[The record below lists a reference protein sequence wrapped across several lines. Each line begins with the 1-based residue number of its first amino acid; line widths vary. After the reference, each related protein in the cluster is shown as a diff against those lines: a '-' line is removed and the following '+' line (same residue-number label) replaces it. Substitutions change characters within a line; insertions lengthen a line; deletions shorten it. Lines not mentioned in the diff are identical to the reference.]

1 MAVEGSSPGP
11 PPALE
16 VGSSS
21 QPAVNQQTDGANA
34 AESDKEG
41 ERPPTPAQAKQPKR
55 FSRMKQKGSAIL
67 DAVFAR
73 HGMLV
78 YDHAWKFVIGF
89 ALLSGIMA
97 MGIFFRK
104 NEFDMYRLYSYPGAP
119 SHNLRQRLESTF
131 GPQRFN
137 YFFVSRDDNIMTRD
151 GMEQLNNLV
160 TAVKKL
166 TVRKDEVVTDEYGN
180 DFSAEVYAT
189 DGMPDLMTY
198 EDLCVRDS
206 WDDCSIISVL
216 ELYGSERQWGRPIT
230 TRDWPLAVN
239 MYSKKAFHLDA
250 LLGDMR
256 VSVLEQGGHKI
267 HRVTGAAASLIRFD
281 LQGDATMAPY
291 AAALERKIGMV
302 AKSFNV
308 PGYSLSYKLERSISD
323 ELMRSSNMGPAET
336 VALVLATLTVL
347 GYTVV
352 VNTTTSYRTKTIP
365 AIVSVA
371 STLLGYAGG
380 AGFIYFCGVEHTPP
394 ADATPFLVLGIGVDN
409 AFVLLNSYC
418 LTFLHDSPRQRI
430 ISTARDAGVSITITT
445 MTSVAALIIGA
456 VCPFFSISKFSIV
469 TAFCLAWSYVLAQTI
484 FLGCLSLDARR
495 EAYQTRIVKESTV
508 AAPQKEY
515 HRQSAVDRLPSPANS
530 DVKSPQSLESNH
542 GSDSLGSPLS
552 FHDRSSP
559 YQKRYLFPSGAP
571 LDDRQQDRS
580 QSQGISA
587 LAPPQQVPS
596 QSAGGHPVEI
606 QGSASALRDI
616 REAGLLTG
624 LKKLS
629 TYELA
634 SLITFRMQHIWHGH
648 RETVPQ
654 YLHAMPENP
663 ENKESRTAAPSLSN
677 LYGLLSRKST
687 ISAAEG
693 GQVVQEEQPPL
704 RGPSLE
710 AGNPQR
716 DSANVKLEQSLEE
729 EEKPLTPALRE
740 NLPSRQE
747 ALDVEPASDMQD
759 WNKDALGESVPR
771 MVRMRL
777 GKPADGYML
786 MEEQE
791 FLFVVDK
798 HITEPKGNVGKIYRR
813 LLGKY
818 YCRLMGNK
826 WVRRFIFVGFTALV
840 ATAMYGVTRMKTGI
854 TAGEI
859 TPTDSHL
866 IPFFE
871 DRARYFS
878 SLGEEVTVFFPKKE
892 DWAKRE
898 VQQRLLDINKSMKE
912 SGHSLALYNG
922 MVMFLEA
929 KKDSLP
935 DGNTA
940 EFHSALHNWLQSDPV
955 GRQFRTSFLW
965 DTQPSGAPG
974 PRLVAWKFTF
984 WLPHSLDA
992 DLLLDWFKQTQKL
1005 LRNSTDLFEGHAFTP
1020 LALLWESDPFTVKST
1035 MTVLLI
1041 PDLLSVLIVAFTV
1054 VLIDLCL
1061 FGFMTLWGLRL
1072 NLITMVNLLL
1082 AIGYSVDSTLFLLHA
1097 FTHGCGATRE
1107 ARMTEG
1113 MLMMGCPVANGMLST
1128 LLAVFYLVGT
1138 TKFVLIA
1145 FFRMMVLVL
1154 VLSFGF
1160 GMILLPAVLCIIGP
1174 LPPNPP
1180 VVSYVLKP
1188 DAARA
1193 ASSVQS
1199 AAAELPIEASGTGPA
1214 VADTAPAYNSPV
1226 LKKSD

>member
-1 MAVEGSSPGP
+1 MAAEGSSAGLPTP
-11 PPALE
+11 LE
-16 VGSSS
+16 VSSSS
-21 QPAVNQQTDGANA
+21 QPVRKQQRDGEYA
-34 AESDKEG
+34 AESDKES
-41 ERPPTPAQAKQPKR
+41 ECPATPAPGKKPKR
-55 FSRMKQKGSAIL
+55 FSRMKQKGSAML
-67 DAVFAR
+67 DAAFAR

-137 YFFVSRDDNIMTRD
+137 YFFLSRDDNMMTRE

-160 TAVKKL
+160 TAVKGL

-180 DFSAEVYAT
+180 DFNAGVDAT

-206 WDDCSIISVL
+206 WDDCSILSVL

-230 TRDWPLAVN
+230 TRDWPLALN

-256 VSVLEQGGHKI
+256 VSVIDQGGRKV
-267 HRVTGAAASLIRFD
+267 HRVTGATACLLRFD

-291 AAALERKIGMV
+291 AAALERKIGQV
-302 AKSFNV
+302 AKSFSV

-323 ELMRSSNMGPAET
+323 ELMRSSVMGPAET

-469 TAFCLAWSYVLAQTI
+469 TAFCLAWSYVLAQTL

-495 EAYQTRIVKESTV
+495 EAYQARIIKESTI

-530 DVKSPQSLESNH
+530 DVKSPQSLESNR

-552 FHDRSSP
+552 FNDGSSP
-559 YQKRYLFPSGAP
+559 YEKRYLFSSGAP
-571 LDDRQQDRS
+571 LDDRRQDRS
-580 QSQGISA
+580 QTQGVSS
-587 LAPPQQVPS
+587 LAPPQQMPS
-596 QSAGGHPVEI
+596 QSAEGHPVEI
-606 QGSASALRDI
+606 QGSATALRDM

-634 SLITFRMQHIWHGH
+634 SLVTFRMQHIWHGH

-654 YLHAMPENP
+654 YLHAMPANP
-663 ENKESRTAAPSLSN
+663 ENKENRVAPPSLSN

-687 ISAAEG
+687 VTATEG
-693 GQVVQEEQPPL
+693 ALVVREERPPI

-710 AGNPQR
+710 AGNPHK
-716 DSANVKLEQSLEE
+716 DSANVTFEPSREE
-729 EEKPLTPALRE
+729 EEKPLTAALGE

-747 ALDVEPASDMQD
+747 ALDNEPALDGQE
-759 WNKDALGESVPR
+759 WNKDALKESVPR
-771 MVRMRL
+771 MVQVRL

-791 FLFVVDK
+791 FLSVVDK

-818 YCRLMGNK
+818 YCRLMGEK
-826 WVRRFIFVGFTALV
+826 WVRRLILVGFTALV
-840 ATAMYGVTRMKTGI
+840 AVAMYGVTRMKTGI
-854 TAGEI
+854 TASEI

-866 IPFFE
+866 IVSK
-871 DRARYFS
+871 DAGFS
-878 SLGEEVTVFFPKKE
+878 SPV
-892 DWAKRE
+892 
-898 VQQRLLDINKSMKE
+898 
-912 SGHSLALYNG
+912 NG
-922 MVMFLEA
+922 
-929 KKDSLP
+929 
-935 DGNTA
+935 TA
-940 EFHSALHNWLQSDPV
+940 
-955 GRQFRTSFLW
+955 
-965 DTQPSGAPG
+965 APG
-974 PRLVAWKFTF
+974 VT
-984 WLPHSLDA
+984 
-992 DLLLDWFKQTQKL
+992 
-1005 LRNSTDLFEGHAFTP
+1005 
-1020 LALLWESDPFTVKST
+1020 
-1035 MTVLLI
+1035 
-1041 PDLLSVLIVAFTV
+1041 
-1054 VLIDLCL
+1054 
-1061 FGFMTLWGLRL
+1061 
-1072 NLITMVNLLL
+1072 
-1082 AIGYSVDSTLFLLHA
+1082 
-1097 FTHGCGATRE
+1097 
-1107 ARMTEG
+1107 
-1113 MLMMGCPVANGMLST
+1113 
-1128 LLAVFYLVGT
+1128 
-1138 TKFVLIA
+1138 
-1145 FFRMMVLVL
+1145 
-1154 VLSFGF
+1154 
-1160 GMILLPAVLCIIGP
+1160 
-1174 LPPNPP
+1174 
-1180 VVSYVLKP
+1180 
-1188 DAARA
+1188 
-1193 ASSVQS
+1193 
-1199 AAAELPIEASGTGPA
+1199 
-1214 VADTAPAYNSPV
+1214 
-1226 LKKSD
+1226 

>member
-11 PPALE
+11 PPPLE

-21 QPAVNQQTDGANA
+21 QPAINQQTDGANA
-34 AESDKEG
+34 ADSDKEG
-41 ERPPTPAQAKQPKR
+41 DGPPTPPPGKQPKR

-180 DFSAEVYAT
+180 DFSAGVYAT

-256 VSVLEQGGHKI
+256 VSVLDQGGHKV
-267 HRVTGAAASLIRFD
+267 HRVTGAAASLVRFD

-291 AAALERKIGMV
+291 AAALERKIGKV
-302 AKSFNV
+302 AKAFDA

-323 ELMRSSNMGPAET
+323 ELMRSSVMGPAET

-495 EAYQTRIVKESTV
+495 EAYQTRIVKESTA

-515 HRQSAVDRLPSPANS
+515 HRQSAIDRLPSPANS

-571 LDDRQQDRS
+571 LDERQQDRS

-587 LAPPQQVPS
+587 LASPQQLPS
-596 QSAGGHPVEI
+596 QSAGGHSVEI
-606 QGSASALRDI
+606 QGNASALRDI

-654 YLHAMPENP
+654 YLHAMPESF
-663 ENKESRTAAPSLSN
+663 ENKESCMSAPSLSN

-687 ISAAEG
+687 LSAAEG
-693 GQVVQEEQPPL
+693 AQVAKEQQPPL

-710 AGNPQR
+710 AGDPHR
-716 DSANVKLEQSLEE
+716 DSANVKLEQSMEE
-729 EEKPLTPALRE
+729 EEKPVTPALRE

-747 ALDVEPASDMQD
+747 ALDVEPASDAQE
-759 WNKDALGESVPR
+759 WNKEALGESVPR

-791 FLFVVDK
+791 FLFLVDK

-818 YCRLMGNK
+818 YC
-826 WVRRFIFVGFTALV
+826 
-840 ATAMYGVTRMKTGI
+840 
-854 TAGEI
+854 
-859 TPTDSHL
+859 
-866 IPFFE
+866 
-871 DRARYFS
+871 S

-892 DWAKRE
+892 DWARRE
-898 VQQRLLDINKSMKE
+898 VQQRLLDIHKSMKE

-935 DGNTA
+935 DGNSA
-940 EFHSALHNWLQSDPV
+940 EFHSALHKWLQSDPV

-1035 MTVLLI
+1035 VNSLLSALLAIICMTVLLI

-1054 VLIDLCL
+1054 LLIDLCL

-1160 GMILLPAVLCIIGP
+1160 GMILLPAMLCIIGP

-1199 AAAELPIEASGTGPA
+1199 AAAEFPVEASGARPA